1 MTEASVTPLPG
12 APRVKQ
18 RTHSRGLTQAY
29 EIRDFAYSEVVALM
43 QLDAGTLKDHL
54 ARSQALLALAR
65 TWMIANEAIR
75 IMRGRGLPK
84 SVMAMNDPE
93 RKRQRRWRP
102 AVPIGISH

>member
-1 MTEASVTPLPG
+1 MTEASVVSLPG

-29 EIRDFAYSEVVALM
+29 ELRDFAFNQAMALA
-43 QLDAGTLKDHL
+43 QLEPRTLKERHSL
-54 ARSQALLALAR
+54 LQALLAGVRA
-65 TWMIANEAIR
+65 WMIATEAIR

-102 AVPIGISH
+102 AVPIGIAD